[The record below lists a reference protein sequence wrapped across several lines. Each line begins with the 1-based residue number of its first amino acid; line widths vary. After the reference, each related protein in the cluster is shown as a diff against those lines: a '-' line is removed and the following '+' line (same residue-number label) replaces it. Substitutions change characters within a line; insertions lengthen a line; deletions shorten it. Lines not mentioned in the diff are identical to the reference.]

1 MPQEQRVVDHLLL
14 LWPTNPTLDSRDSST
29 DASPWLDTKVAIY
42 KGRDHQQFAG
52 FSGLSVLMS
61 CGKLRQQE
69 LSCRQ
74 MSREL
79 MVGMPG
85 FISAKSCK

>member
-1 MPQEQRVVDHLLL
+1 MPQEQRLVDLLL
-14 LWPTNPTLDSRDSST
+14 LWPTSPTLDSRDSST
-29 DASPWLDTKVAIY
+29 DASPWLYTKVAIY
-42 KGRDHQQFAG
+42 KVRDHQQFAG

-61 CGKLRQQE
+61 CGKLRQRGVVMQTDVQ
-69 LSCRQ
+69 R
-74 MSREL
+74 L